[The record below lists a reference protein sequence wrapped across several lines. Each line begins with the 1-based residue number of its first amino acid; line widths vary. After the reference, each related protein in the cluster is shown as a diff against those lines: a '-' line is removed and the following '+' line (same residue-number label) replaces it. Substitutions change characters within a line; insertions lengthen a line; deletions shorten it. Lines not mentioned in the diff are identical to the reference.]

1 MQMSFP
7 FGWMVVFFFFFF
19 FCSIAFELGTL
30 YFNSPYFCLFQW
42 YLLCFKIPRRELQR
56 RRNHVAFKSCVQPFT
71 ICIKDYKSSE
81 ENKGDTTFL
90 VEDPLDSPPSS
101 SSLGA
106 KVSKDILVIG
116 GWSRRNNLG
125 QRSGRSINDN
135 AIRRHDKTFGSSYVI
150 RG

>member
-1 MQMSFP
+1 
-7 FGWMVVFFFFFF
+7 
-19 FCSIAFELGTL
+19 
-30 YFNSPYFCLFQW
+30 
-42 YLLCFKIPRRELQR
+42 
-56 RRNHVAFKSCVQPFT
+56 VQPFT

-116 GWSRRNNLG
+116 GRSRRNNLG

>member
-1 MQMSFP
+1 
-7 FGWMVVFFFFFF
+7 
-19 FCSIAFELGTL
+19 
-30 YFNSPYFCLFQW
+30 
-42 YLLCFKIPRRELQR
+42 
-56 RRNHVAFKSCVQPFT
+56 VQPFT

-116 GWSRRNNLG
+116 G
-125 QRSGRSINDN
+125 
-135 AIRRHDKTFGSSYVI
+135 
-150 RG
+150 